1 MNNSITVGF
10 DAKRIVRNNTGL
22 GSYSRTLVR
31 DLAYLPASL
40 KLRLYAPDKG
50 ATTCGPRS
58 RDCPESVS
66 AIPRSP
72 PSCLSTRRCG
82 ANAAS

>member
-50 ATTCGPRS
+50 RDDLRS
-58 RDCPESVS
+58 
-66 AIPRSP
+66 
-72 PSCLSTRRCG
+72 
-82 ANAAS
+82 